1 MAIKNTYL
9 DIRYEMGGAN
19 TAGNINP
26 KLAQLKAEGYNTVTM
41 AAQVSVNAKDG
52 SIDSAG
58 HPLPKDFWSIV
69 DYAKNIGLKVYIK
82 ASVDIGV
89 NPDGSVNAADPAFTS
104 GTQLGAGVSASQVWA
119 NVAAYDKGLAAQA
132 QAHKVDGFFVG
143 SNNLGFDTGANAQ
156 AYFAPVIAA
165 VKSVYSGPVG
175 YEAFYNNSVFG
186 MVNIV
191 DYQVKPPIGTGTSV
205 AQIEAGWNATGHAQ
219 LLKNMADAYGN
230 KTFIAHYND
239 EAQAGVGTGTSA
251 WQLFLSNPGALN
263 SIQTNHQ
270 EQVMAYQAFINVSKN
285 AGVKGVTIGEY
296 DPWYVT
302 SGPGYQQMARLGVD
316 LWSSP
321 VSGQIAA
328 TLNAL

>member
-1 MAIKNTYL
+1 
-9 DIRYEMGGAN
+9 
-19 TAGNINP
+19 
-26 KLAQLKAEGYNTVTM
+26 
-41 AAQVSVNAKDG
+41 
-52 SIDSAG
+52 
-58 HPLPKDFWSIV
+58 
-69 DYAKNIGLKVYIK
+69 
-82 ASVDIGV
+82 
-89 NPDGSVNAADPAFTS
+89 
-104 GTQLGAGVSASQVWA
+104 
-119 NVAAYDKGLAAQA
+119 
-132 QAHKVDGFFVG
+132 
-143 SNNLGFDTGANAQ
+143 
-156 AYFAPVIAA
+156 
-165 VKSVYSGPVG
+165 
-175 YEAFYNNSVFG
+175 
-186 MVNIV
+186 
-191 DYQVKPPIGTGTSV
+191 V

-270 EQVMAYQAFINVSKN
+270 EQVMAYQAFVNVSKN